1 MTKNYKNVLLFL
13 ISLLLIIS
21 CEKSYT
27 PKQREYIVLIEMQRK
42 EKNQWLKNSPDSPF
56 NYKGKVEFHELNYF
70 DVDPEFVFYSKL
82 VPYSHKDTVTIFGTK
97 GEQRKAVRYGFLIIN
112 FPSKSIPVNVYESE
126 TNNGEKYYSIWFTDL
141 TTNKETY
148 GVGRYL
154 DFELNEDPNYLYKV
168 DFNLAYNPYCAYS
181 PEYSCAIPTK
191 EDFIPVEIKAG
202 EKKFHE

>member
-1 MTKNYKNVLLFL
+1 M
-13 ISLLLIIS
+13 
-21 CEKSYT
+21 
-27 PKQREYIVLIEMQRK
+27 
-42 EKNQWLKNSPDSPF
+42 KNSPDSPF
-56 NYKGKVEFHELNYF
+56 NHKGKVEFHELNYF

-97 GEQRKAVRYGFLIIN
+97 GEQRKAIRYGFLIIN
-112 FPSKSIPVNVYESE
+112 FPSKSTPVNVYESE

-202 EKKFHE
+202 EKKFH